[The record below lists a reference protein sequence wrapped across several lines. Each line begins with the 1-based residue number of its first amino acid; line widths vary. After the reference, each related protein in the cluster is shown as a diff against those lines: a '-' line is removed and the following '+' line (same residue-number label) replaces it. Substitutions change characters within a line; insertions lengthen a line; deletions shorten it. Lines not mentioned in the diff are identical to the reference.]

1 MGIRN
6 LNRLFKSECGDA
18 IKQISISEL
27 SGKKIAID
35 ISIYMYKFTTDG
47 SLIENLYLMLS
58 VLRHHEVIP
67 IFIFDG
73 KPPTEKKELLDKRK
87 EDKVE
92 AFDEYTRLK
101 NLLADKPDMDE
112 NDRQEIMNAMDL
124 LKRRFISINQAT
136 VQEVKALIRAYGAT
150 YFDAHG
156 EADELCAQLVLK
168 NKVWACL
175 SEDMD
180 MFVYGCPR
188 VIRYLSLLKHTVVLY
203 DLNEILKRLGLTQ
216 KQLRAIC
223 ILSGTD
229 YNLNVEHQQHTLVH
243 TLQLFKTYQ
252 TTLKTRI
259 VEHDEDDDNNK
270 KTHDSIGFYIWLI
283 QHTDYITNYAL
294 LMKIYSMFDLSIGHE
309 RLDVFNNVTIMNSN
323 VNYKEVKNILK
334 KEGFVFPKQ
343 PLKSNL

>member
-1 MGIRN
+1 
-6 LNRLFKSECGDA
+6 
-18 IKQISISEL
+18 
-27 SGKKIAID
+27 
-35 ISIYMYKFTTDG
+35 
-47 SLIENLYLMLS
+47 
-58 VLRHHEVIP
+58 
-67 IFIFDG
+67 
-73 KPPTEKKELLDKRK
+73 
-87 EDKVE
+87 
-92 AFDEYTRLK
+92 
-101 NLLADKPDMDE
+101 
-112 NDRQEIMNAMDL
+112 
-124 LKRRFISINQAT
+124 
-136 VQEVKALIRAYGAT
+136 
-150 YFDAHG
+150 
-156 EADELCAQLVLK
+156 
-168 NKVWACL
+168 
-175 SEDMD
+175 

-334 KEGFVFPKQ
+334 KEGFVFP
-343 PLKSNL
+343 PLKKVEPKRPLEKVAPK